1 MADFRTA
8 AQTLLAKVEVTPG
21 TDVSPVVGTDAVKVI
36 SPTVSQNLAVLE
48 SAEVTRALDAAAR
61 ITGGG
66 PGAMSFGA
74 YLKGQGAGG
83 SAPDFGPLLQGC
95 AMAETLLAA
104 DDTGTAQA
112 GTSSTIQLAAAAV
125 TTDDEFIGMVIE
137 TTGGTG
143 SGQTRMIT
151 DSVASTDTLTIY
163 PDWSV
168 DPDATTT
175 YAIKACALYVPASS
189 TLKNLTLYRYLH
201 KTTAGNHIL
210 SPILGAAG
218 NASLDITINNLPR
231 LDFNFTGKIATPTDV
246 SDPGAATYDATTV
259 VPFNAANWYLGGVAI
274 KARSFSLD
282 LGASVQ
288 VADDPAD
295 TYGVDVA
302 GVTTRRL
309 SGKINAYTELL
320 ATRDV
325 LAAVIAGTT
334 VKNWIQWGAT
344 DGSRISIYNPSLRYT
359 GREDADVD
367 GFAGEGIP
375 FDAQGDGDD
384 GVYICVF

>member
-1 MADFRTA
+1 MSTFRTA
-8 AQTLLAKVEVTPG
+8 AQTVLAKVETTAG
-21 TDVSPVVGTDAVKVI
+21 TDAAPTVGANAVKVI
-36 SPTVSQNLAVLE
+36 APQFSKNLAVLE
-48 SAEVTRALDAAAR
+48 SAEVTRALDQAAR

-66 PGAMSFGA
+66 PAAGSFGA
-74 YLKGQGAGG
+74 YLKGSGTAGV
-83 SAPDFGPLLQGC
+83 APDFGELLEGC

-112 GTSSTIQLAAAAV
+112 GTTTTIQLAAAAV

-143 SGQTRMIT
+143 SGQTRVIT
-151 DSVASTDTLTIY
+151 DSVASTDTVTVY
-163 PDWSV
+163 PDWAT

-175 YAIKACALYVPASS
+175 YAIRACALYVPASS
-189 TLKNLTLYRYLH
+189 SLQNLTLYRYLH

-210 SPILGAAG
+210 SPIVGAAG
-218 NASLDITINNLPR
+218 SARLDITVNQLPR
-231 LDFNFTGKIATPTDV
+231 LDFNFTGKLVTPTDV
-246 SDPGAATYDATTV
+246 SDPGAATYDATTG
-259 VPFNAANWYLGGVAI
+259 VPFNAANWFLGGVAI

-282 LGASVQ
+282 LGANVQ

-309 SGKINAYTELL
+309 SGRINAYQELL
-320 ATRDV
+320 ATRNV
-325 LAAVIAGTT
+325 LAGVIAGTT
-334 VKNWIQWGAT
+334 VRNWVQWGAT
-344 DGSRISIYNPSLRYT
+344 AGSRISIYNSAIRYT
-359 GREDADVD
+359 GDEEADLD
-367 GFAGEGIP
+367 GFAGQGIP
-375 FDAQGDGDD
+375 FDAQGSGDD